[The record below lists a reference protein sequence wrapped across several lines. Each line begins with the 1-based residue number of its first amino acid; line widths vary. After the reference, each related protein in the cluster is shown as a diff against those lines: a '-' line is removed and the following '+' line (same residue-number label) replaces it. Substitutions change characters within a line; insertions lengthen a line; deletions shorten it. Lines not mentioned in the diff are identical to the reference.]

1 MALYQKNFFNTRNI
15 FFFSLKMNE
24 KAKLY
29 LKHGR
34 LMTAPN
40 DAMCGYEFKIGQL
53 YAIAGRSASVGL
65 CDYIKEYS
73 KLTMVEKRGIAGGYK
88 RGCACEVRYFNG
100 LFK

>member
-1 MALYQKNFFNTRNI
+1 
-15 FFFSLKMNE
+15 MNE

-40 DAMCGYEFKIGQL
+40 DAMCGYEFKVGQL

-88 RGCACEVRYFNG
+88 KGCACEVRILTDFIKDYPNN
-100 LFK
+100 